1 MKIILFYIFV
11 SRFKMRND
19 FWAEKKEVFVF
30 IEIKTT
36 VVNFH
41 CISIRKSFFDFNI
54 MTRLFYKPLGH
65 FCQKK
70 QQILVLQEAK
80 IMKIVIAHFIEQE
93 SNFQFMLISFQYYSG
108 QYKKH
113 IHFSKRSLYLEI
125 QNMISPQF

>member
-41 CISIRKSFFDFNI
+41 CISIRKSLFDFNI

-65 FCQKK
+65 FLSEKVAN
-70 QQILVLQEAK
+70 IG
-80 IMKIVIAHFIEQE
+80 FT
-93 SNFQFMLISFQYYSG
+93 
-108 QYKKH
+108 
-113 IHFSKRSLYLEI
+113 RS
-125 QNMISPQF
+125 QNNENSHSSLH

>member
-41 CISIRKSFFDFNI
+41 CISIRKSLFDFNI

-65 FCQKK
+65 FLSEKVANIGFTRSQNNENSHSSLH
-70 QQILVLQEAK
+70 LVG
-80 IMKIVIAHFIEQE
+80 I
-93 SNFQFMLISFQYYSG
+93 
-108 QYKKH
+108 
-113 IHFSKRSLYLEI
+113 
-125 QNMISPQF
+125 